1 MPMSTIEFI
10 CPHCSHKMKL
20 PASLIGKN
28 GTCPSC
34 KASVIVTN
42 SNDFNLESETTVTTE
57 LLSVHTTKSDSP
69 AQTPEPVTST
79 GTDAIRERITRLQ
92 IAKER
97 FEQADYVRAKA
108 MKALEDATSAVSSV
122 YNPIGSS
129 VLMAFTLGEIDNSP
143 LFADLLEA
151 NRKLQQFQN
160 DLLALESGPN
170 ANMIQKTKAKTQQLI
185 VQQKIKQGE
194 KLINSEQYKLGKKI
208 VDSKI
213 YDSFICST
221 TTPAFEKLNTLQ
233 SNIVE
238 AENNLKVANSSLGE
252 LNNELMSSVPLN
264 EIEGV
269 QTFDIAIGVSERQL
283 AEIKGGVA
291 TEIEASHPTSV
302 NLSNRSVEAQQT
314 GVRTK
319 RQKNN
324 KFGKKVVVALTSV
337 VFVGGIGFALYSF
350 LSDGSNSSNVTE
362 RTKKANSVQ
371 QLSPE
376 YITYNEIIADIYKT
390 TRDFDAGITA
400 QSIALGKINEAKD
413 RLDSIPR
420 TAMSAGGVGIGD
432 RLKAESKMKTIAAYL
447 LDPLVLHPN
456 TDIDAISKT
465 PKIYDDIKAKLASLS
480 DNAGDDYKNWLEL
493 IMLDSMAD
501 QVIPI
506 PLKDGGPDLVN
517 ILELEDQI
525 QDAKSA
531 SLNPYSSEWNEEF
544 KDLMVKAEFLAKDII
559 KFRQG
564 EISKGVIRIKI
575 ENFDDLLNENMGVA
589 EPEAVSAL
597 RQFIKKWNEE
607 VYRSAN

>member
-1 MPMSTIEFI
+1 MSTIEFI
-10 CPHCSHKMKL
+10 CPHCSHKMEL

-28 GTCPSC
+28 GSCPSC

-57 LLSVHTTKSDSP
+57 SLSVPAAKSDSP
-69 AQTPEPVTST
+69 TQTPEPVTST

-92 IAKER
+92 IAKQR
-97 FEQADYVRAKA
+97 FEEADSVRVKA
-108 MKALEDATSAVSSV
+108 MQALEDAKSAVSSV
-122 YNPIGSS
+122 CDPIGSS
-129 VLMAFTLGEIDNSP
+129 VVLAFTLGEINDSP

-170 ANMIQKTKAKTQQLI
+170 ANLIQKTKAKTQQLI

-221 TTPAFEKLNTLQ
+221 TKHAFEKLNTLQ

-264 EIEGV
+264 NIEGV

-283 AEIKGGVA
+283 AEIKGVVA
-291 TEIEASHPTSV
+291 TEIDASHPASV

-324 KFGKKVVVALTSV
+324 KFGKKVVIALTSV

-350 LSDGSNSSNVTE
+350 LSEGRSRSTIMRNEPSNEPSNTE
-362 RTKKANSVQ
+362 KIANEDVSRIK
-371 QLSPE
+371 QLV
-376 YITYNEIIADIYKT
+376 
-390 TRDFDAGITA
+390 RDFDAGLITRTWA
-400 QSIALGKINEAKD
+400 ADKLADMKEEVDNRLGLNRSAVTPILSMAAKHVVTPKPDVLDDKELIAIADALKHYRKIKVELSNISS
-413 RLDSIPR
+413 L
-420 TAMSAGGVGIGD
+420 
-432 RLKAESKMKTIAAYL
+432 
-447 LDPLVLHPN
+447 N
-456 TDIDAISKT
+456 TDNF
-465 PKIYDDIKAKLASLS
+465 YEKLIPALL
-480 DNAGDDYKNWLEL
+480 LEQEFHL
-493 IMLDSMAD
+493 L
-501 QVIPI
+501 PTI
-506 PLKDGGPDLVN
+506 PLQQGGPDFVQKWELREQLWDITNSLDIPYEELNDEEQDVN
-517 ILELEDQI
+517 Q
-525 QDAKSA
+525 
-531 SLNPYSSEWNEEF
+531 SL
-544 KDLMVKAEFLAKDII
+544 MFLATGANEHLA
-559 KFRQG
+559 KFRHIDSDSFLINSRLRWLRERLDNLEG
-564 EISKGVIRIKI
+564 
-575 ENFDDLLNENMGVA
+575 A
-589 EPEAVSAL
+589 EDAELVSTL
-597 RQFIKKWNEE
+597 KKYCDEWQKE
-607 VYRSAN
+607 VDRSAN

>member
-34 KASVIVTN
+34 KATVIVTN

-57 LLSVHTTKSDSP
+57 LLSVHATKSDSP

-92 IAKER
+92 IAKQR

-108 MKALEDATSAVSSV
+108 VKALEDATSAVSSV
-122 YNPIGSS
+122 YDPIGSS
-129 VLMAFTLGEIDNSP
+129 VVMAFTLGEIHDSP

-264 EIEGV
+264 KIVGV
-269 QTFDIAIGVSERQL
+269 QTFDIAISVSERQL
-283 AEIKGGVA
+283 AEINGVVA
-291 TEIEASHPTSV
+291 TGIEASHPTSL
-302 NLSNRSVEAQQT
+302 NESNRSIDAQQT
-314 GVRTK
+314 VIRTK
-319 RQKNN
+319 TQKNN
-324 KFGKKVVVALTSV
+324 RFGKKVLVALISV

-350 LSDGSNSSNVTE
+350 LKE
-362 RTKKANSVQ
+362 ANSVQ

-420 TAMSAGGVGIGD
+420 TAVSAGGVSLGD
-432 RLKAESKMKTIAAYL
+432 RLIAESKMKKIAAYL

-465 PKIYDDIKAKLASLS
+465 PKYDDIKAKLASLS
-480 DNAGDDYKNWLEL
+480 DNAGNDYKNWLEL

-517 ILELEDQI
+517 IWELEEQI
-525 QDAKSA
+525 EDAKSA
-531 SLNPYSSEWNEEF
+531 SFKPYSSEWDSDIGGQHEEF
-544 KDLMVKAEFLAKDII
+544 IDLMLRAEFLAQDII

-564 EISKGVIRIKI
+564 EISKGLIRIKI
-575 ENFDDLLNENMGVA
+575 ETFDDLLNENMGVA